1 MGEILSGRQMN
12 SNAIS
17 LESTISKE
25 SSIAIVY
32 DVILDETHPKIKD
45 GKATMAD
52 IGSVVY
58 RLYDDTSTHWT
69 DLTWA
74 KPYDSNFKSLP
85 TVNEKIEIINTGL
98 GRFYRRINQS
108 QNTNASAAINEISF
122 LFENSNNTNV
132 TNSPG
137 SAEDFRNQTKTKI
150 TNTNSNSNKKWDILG
165 KYFEFTPN
173 VHKLK
178 LYEGD
183 SVIESRFGQSLR
195 FSAYNNSKNIY
206 SPTLILRNY
215 ESEANK
221 KLPLDVVIDEDI
233 NSDGSIISMTSN
245 QYQLPFLP
253 GVVDN
258 NGSSNFETKPD
269 SFKDYPTKLIG
280 HQLLINSGRIIL
292 SAKTAEMI
300 FYSKKNYGF
309 ISDGAM
315 SIDNKLGI
323 DISVGDNINILTNG
337 RDVAFHTGNG
347 AIFLG
352 DTDREPLVMG
362 NKLVDL
368 LGDLIVAILNQQY
381 LTPSGPSALGP
392 QNFNDF
398 IELNDRLNELLSKR
412 NQTS

>member
-1 MGEILSGRQMN
+1 MGEILSGRQMTAN
-12 SNAIS
+12 SITQESSIS
-17 LESTISKE
+17 RA

-32 DVILDETHPKIKD
+32 DVILDENHPKIKD

-58 RLYDDTSTHWT
+58 RLYDDTSTPYT

-74 KPYDSNFKSLP
+74 KPYESNIKDLP
-85 TVNEKIEIINTGL
+85 TINEKIEIINTGL
-98 GRFYRRINQS
+98 GRFYKRINQS

-122 LFENSNNTNV
+122 LFENSNA
-132 TNSPG
+132 TNSTNAA
-137 SAEDFRNQTKTKI
+137 SVEDFRKSTKTNISK
-150 TNTNSNSNKKWDILG
+150 TNTDTSKKWDKLG
-165 KYFEFTPN
+165 NYFQFTPN
-173 VHKLK
+173 IHRLK

-183 SVIESRFGQSLR
+183 SVFESRFGQSLR
-195 FSAYNNSKNIY
+195 FSAYNNPKNTY
-206 SPTLILRNY
+206 SPTLILRNS
-215 ESEANK
+215 ESEISK
-221 KLPLDVVIDEDI
+221 KLPLDITIDE
-233 NSDGSIISMTSN
+233 NVNLDGSIIAMTSN
-245 QYQLPFLP
+245 QYQLPFIP
-253 GVVDN
+253 GVVDDK
-258 NGSSNFETKPD
+258 GSSNFETKPD
-269 SFKDYPTKLIG
+269 SFSDYPTKLIG

-292 SAKTAEMI
+292 SAKSAEMI

-323 DISVGDNINILTNG
+323 DISVGGNINILTND

-347 AIFLG
+347 GIFLG

-368 LGDLIVAILNQQY
+368 LADLIVAILNQQY
-381 LTPSGPSALGP
+381 LTPSGPTALGP